1 MVITLLTAVL
11 TPQIRTD
18 CISLGKTIA
27 NAFLIAKNW
36 IMTVAAF
43 VSQLGDKIPQPVIA
57 NIVHWILYVL
67 VVIAIIGGTGFLI
80 FLIARKYIRYFKK
93 YQADQTSGWVA
104 LMDLAIVVFLGEEIR
119 KVVPVNLLLLL
130 PLVFMGYL
138 GCRAMVKK

>member
-43 VSQLGDKIPQPVIA
+43 VSQLGDKISQPVIA
-57 NIVHWILYVL
+57 NIVH
-67 VVIAIIGGTGFLI
+67 
-80 FLIARKYIRYFKK
+80 
-93 YQADQTSGWVA
+93 
-104 LMDLAIVVFLGEEIR
+104 
-119 KVVPVNLLLLL
+119 
-130 PLVFMGYL
+130 
-138 GCRAMVKK
+138 